1 MFCIFKTKLM
11 EKNLNW
17 AKLIIV
23 IFLCCT
29 GLIIVPIISA
39 AIFVGYNNGYYECTV
54 LSNLLSIY
62 E

>member
-1 MFCIFKTKLM
+1 M